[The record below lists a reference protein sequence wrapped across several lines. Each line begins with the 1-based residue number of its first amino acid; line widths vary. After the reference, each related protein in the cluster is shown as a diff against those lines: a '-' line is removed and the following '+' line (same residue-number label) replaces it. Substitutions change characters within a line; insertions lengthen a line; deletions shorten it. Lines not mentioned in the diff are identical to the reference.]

1 MSNETIENTAP
12 VKLTA
17 KDFTSDQEVKWCPG
31 CGDYSILKQVQ
42 TVLPEFVTE
51 KEKVV
56 FVSGIGCSS
65 RFPYYMAT
73 YGMHS
78 IHGRATAIAT
88 GVKVANPAL
97 TVWVVGGDGDLL
109 SIGGNHFIH
118 MLRRNPDVKLMLFN
132 NQIYGLTKGQYS
144 PTSPKGTV
152 AKSTPLGSVDEPF
165 NPAELALGAK
175 ASFFARTLDRDPKHM
190 QAMLTRANAHKGSA
204 LLEIY
209 QNCPVFNDG
218 AFFVF
223 SEKETKREEAL
234 YIEHGKPMVFGNND
248 SKGIK
253 LDGFKPVVV
262 DLTDGTVSKD
272 DLWIHDETDKTKA
285 FILAGFADN
294 LETHL
299 PRPFGVYY
307 SELRP
312 SIEDDV
318 VAQIDNARAK
328 KGRLPLNKILSGDK
342 TWTIL

>member
-1 MSNETIENTAP
+1 METTTLEPTAP

-17 KDFTSDQEVKWCPG
+17 KDFTSDQDVKWCPG

-42 TVLPEFVTE
+42 TILPEFVTE

-56 FVSGIGCSS
+56 FISGIGCSS
-65 RFPYYMAT
+65 RFPYYMDT

-88 GVKVANPAL
+88 GVKVANPEL
-97 TVWVVGGDGDLL
+97 TVWVIGGDGDLL

-118 MLRRNPDVKLMLFN
+118 MLRRNPDIKLMLFN
-132 NQIYGLTKGQYS
+132 NEIYGLTKGQYS

-152 AKSTPLGSVDEPF
+152 AKSTPVGSLDEPF

-190 QAMLTRANAHKGSA
+190 QVMMQRAGKHKGSA

-218 AFFVF
+218 AFFIF
-223 SEKETKREEAL
+223 TDKETKKDEAL
-234 YIEHGKPMVFGNND
+234 FLEQGKPLVFAGD
-248 SKGIK
+248 TKGIK
-253 LDGFKPVVV
+253 LDGFKPVIV
-262 DLTDGTVSKD
+262 DLTEGASKD
-272 DLWIHDETDKTKA
+272 DLWIHDEKDKGKA
-285 FILAGFADN
+285 FILATFADN
-294 LETHL
+294 TEVRL

-307 SELRP
+307 QSER
-312 SIEDDV
+312 SCIEDDIA
-318 VAQIDNARAK
+318 AQIETIKTK
-328 KGRLPLNKILSGDK
+328 KGKTSLNKILSGNK
-342 TWTIL
+342 TWTIA